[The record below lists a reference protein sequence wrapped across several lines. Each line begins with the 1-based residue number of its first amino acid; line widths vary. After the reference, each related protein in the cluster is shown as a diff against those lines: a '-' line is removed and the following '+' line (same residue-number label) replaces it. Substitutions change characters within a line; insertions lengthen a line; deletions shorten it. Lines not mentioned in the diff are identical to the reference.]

1 MVHSSQILPPLDTLE
16 TFSRAARLGSF
27 SAAAK
32 DAGITHGAVSRQIL
46 RLERWLGVRLF
57 VRQARGVALT
67 PEGIRFFAR
76 AQEALSLLSGT
87 DERWIPRRHKTTV
100 RLSVT
105 PSVASLW
112 LFARLAKL
120 ERDDLHIDLS
130 LEHRLADLGEGTDLA
145 IRCGK
150 GPWAG
155 VRAIALWQEKSFPIA
170 TPSLAVQLG
179 RNCDGQSI
187 LTLPILHDS
196 NIEGWRRWLAVENV
210 HYLPRGQDRRFE
222 DYNLVIDACQQG
234 VGVALARPP
243 LSDAAMASG
252 RLVRICDRE
261 IDNHVSF
268 HLVRPDGLIGA
279 SSTELAQRLLE
290 EAGCS
295 ETAMA
300 AFGIKGG
307 NDRSGARKIQSDNLV
322 ARD

>member
-1 MVHSSQILPPLDTLE
+1 MVHSSQTLPPLDTLE
-16 TFSRAARLGSF
+16 TFSVAARLGSF
-27 SAAAK
+27 SAAAEE
-32 DAGITHGAVSRQIL
+32 AGITHGAVSRQIA

-155 VRAIALWQEKSFPIA
+155 VRATPLWQERSFPIA
-170 TPSLAVQLG
+170 APSLAEQLG
-179 RNCDGQSI
+179 RNCDAQSI

-196 NIEGWRRWLAVENV
+196 NIEGWRRWLAVEDV
-210 HYLPRGQDRRFE
+210 QYLPRGQDRRFE
-222 DYNLVIDACQQG
+222 DYNLIIDACAQG
-234 VGVALARPP
+234 IGVALARPP

-252 RLVRICDRE
+252 RLVRVCDRE
-261 IDNHVSF
+261 LNNHVSF
-268 HLVRPDGLIGA
+268 HLVRPDGRLSGPA
-279 SSTELAQRLLE
+279 CELARRLLD
-290 EAGCS
+290 EAGHN
-295 ETAMA
+295 EAAIA
-300 AFGIKGG
+300 AFASPG
-307 NDRSGARKIQSDNLV
+307 
-322 ARD
+322 

>member
-1 MVHSSQILPPLDTLE
+1 MVHSSQTLPPLDTLE

-27 SAAAK
+27 SAAAEE
-32 DAGITHGAVSRQIL
+32 AGITHGAVSRQIS

-76 AQEALSLLSGT
+76 SQEALSLLSET
-87 DERWIPRRHKTTV
+87 DERWIPRRHKATV

-105 PSVASLW
+105 PSFASLW
-112 LFARLAKL
+112 LFPRLAKL

-155 VRAIALWQEKSFPIA
+155 VRATALWQEKAFPIGA
-170 TPSLAVQLG
+170 ASLAEKLG
-179 RNCDGQSI
+179 QNCAARAI

-196 NIEGWRRWLAVENV
+196 NIESWRRWLAVESV
-210 HYLPRGQDRRFE
+210 QYLPRGQDRRFE
-222 DYNLVIDACQQG
+222 DYNLIIDACAQG
-234 VGVALARPP
+234 MGVALARPP

-252 RLVRICDRE
+252 RLIRLSNRE
-261 IDNHVSF
+261 LCNHVSF
-268 HLVRPDGLIGA
+268 HLVRPDGRLSGPASEFARRLLDEAGHSEAAIAAFA
-279 SSTELAQRLLE
+279 SS
-290 EAGCS
+290 G
-295 ETAMA
+295 
-300 AFGIKGG
+300 
-307 NDRSGARKIQSDNLV
+307 
-322 ARD
+322 